1 MDRIASLQAI
11 LVKTVR
17 TDSEL
22 FTLKDSTKD
31 IEFFLKLKQDHG
43 TDELHSSLCRVMQ
56 TVQFEAGEVIFH
68 FGDRGDHFF
77 IVLEG
82 KVEIKVPPKNEST
95 QRDSLVSTLSRVSFM
110 SKQSSEVTAAFQRR
124 FTRTKLFIP
133 NEVPAN
139 PRDESDFTKVAEL
152 GPGKSF
158 GELAL
163 MKGGGL
169 FRNASV
175 KCLELTTLLTITR
188 DDFNKLLGS
197 LQEKRLH
204 EKITFLSKVEGFKS
218 MSKGALHKLSYY
230 FTLKH
235 YRRGE
240 QVYREG
246 QDPDNVYVVLS
257 GEFEVSPI

>member
-1 MDRIASLQAI
+1 MERAALLRAI
-11 LVKTVR
+11 LEKTVR

-31 IEFFLKLKQDHG
+31 VEFFLKLKQDHG
-43 TDELHSSLCRVMQ
+43 TDELHSSLCKVMQ
-56 TVQFEAGEVIFH
+56 TAQFDAGEFIFH

-77 IVLEG
+77 IILEG
-82 KVEIKVPPKNEST
+82 QVEIRVPPKNEST
-95 QRDSLVSTLSRVSFM
+95 QQDSLIKTISKASFNSRRTSD
-110 SKQSSEVTAAFQRR
+110 VTAAFQRR
-124 FTRTKLFIP
+124 FLRTKLFVP

-139 PRDESDFTKVAEL
+139 PRDEGDFIKVAEL

-175 KCLELTTLLTITR
+175 KCLEVTTVLTITR
-188 DDFNKLLGS
+188 SDFNKLLGN
-197 LQEKRLH
+197 LEERRLH
-204 EKITFLSKVEGFKS
+204 EKVTFLSNVQGFQS
-218 MSKGALHKLSYY
+218 LSKGALNKLSYY

-246 QDPDNVYVVLS
+246 QEPDNVYIAIS
-257 GEFEVSPI
+257 GEFEVRPI